1 VSDLSCHGGAY
12 NRALMSTS
20 LWFGLIGAVLG
31 GAVVAVVM
39 LIRQSRLAADAARLG
54 AELDAARQGAT
65 EREAR
70 LAADLEAARRAT
82 EEQKALLASSQ
93 AQLREAFASLSK
105 DALKENRAEFMQHA
119 DAVLKPVKETL
130 DRVQRQLAEVDKNRE
145 GSFRA
150 VTSQLHVLSQ
160 AQEQLRSA
168 AEGLTRS
175 LRSPNVR
182 GKWGEIQLKRIV
194 ELAGMLE
201 QCDFVEKESTTGDG
215 GQRLTP
221 DLVVKLPGGTSI
233 VVDSK
238 VPIDAYLAASNATTD
253 ADRDARLVDHARQ
266 VRDHI
271 RALGS
276 KEYWRQFEPSPEFVV
291 MFLPLE
297 PLLASAFEQDGTLL
311 EQAAALRV
319 IPATPM
325 TLLALL
331 RAVAYGWQ
339 QEQLARNAEE
349 IRLIGRELYERLAT
363 MVEHLEGVGRNIKQ
377 AADSYDRFI
386 GSLEQKVVPGARRF
400 KELGVSSSK
409 ELGLPDTLN
418 LSVRRVQKAELTGPA
433 ADDAAEPEPAMPLL
447 SHDD

>member
-1 VSDLSCHGGAY
+1 
-12 NRALMSTS
+12 MSTS
-20 LWFGLIGAVLG
+20 VLFAVAGAVLG
-31 GAVVAVVM
+31 GALVALVMVV
-39 LIRQSRLAADAARLG
+39 RQARLG
-54 AELDAARQGAT
+54 ADHARLSTELDATRRAAD

-70 LAADLEAARRAT
+70 LSADLEAARRAT

-93 AQLREAFASLSK
+93 AQLRETFASLSK
-105 DALKENRAEFMQHA
+105 DALKENRVEFLQNA
-119 DAVLKPVKETL
+119 DAVLKPVRETL

-160 AQEQLRSA
+160 AQEQLRAA

-201 QCDFVEKESTTGDG
+201 QCDFIEKETTTGDD

-221 DLVVKLPGGTSI
+221 DLVVKLPGRTSI
-233 VVDSK
+233 VIDSK

-253 ADRDARLVDHARQ
+253 AERNARLADHARQ

-276 KEYWRQFEPSPEFVV
+276 KEYWKQFEPSPEFVV

-297 PLLASAFEQDGTLL
+297 PLLAAAFEQDGALL
-311 EQAAALRV
+311 EQAAGLRV

-349 IRLIGRELYERLAT
+349 IRLIGRDLYERLAT

-409 ELGLPDTLN
+409 DLELPDPLN
-418 LSVRRVQKAELTGPA
+418 LSVRRVQKPELTTGSPDDE
-433 ADDAAEPEPAMPLL
+433 ADEREPAMPLL